1 MKNQSLPRRSSR
13 EKNGDI
19 ARVLLSR
26 REGLVERGI
35 GHIQRC
41 QTVYGVIVVIIVSFV
56 ATVLTAQ
63 GWRSRIPAP
72 DLVTVIRAAHALI
85 STGALPEHADVG
97 SYGSFNT
104 PGPAW
109 LMVPS
114 TLLFHDPRLS
124 EYVGAGLLHFV
135 TLLGVFLLGRKYF
148 GTWCGC
154 LAVVLYG
161 LSAQGLWWAG
171 SLWTF
176 GSPDMFILLAYLASE
191 WVTRRDGRFLAA
203 AVGAYALGM
212 YIDLALAPAI
222 AMLPVIWLVYRP
234 PVTLKPLLAAAAVL
248 LVVWFPYLR
257 FEAGRNFADLRS
269 QFLLENILPSNVS
282 QTWCDPSRKL
292 KAWPVNARA
301 PALTAYAATPTGH
314 PIPKTTP
321 AGDSRLARLENAL
334 ESKFRDRLLGNFLVT
349 RLSARDAVGTAL
361 LLSVLASLVLL
372 CVSGSPRRSQRSD
385 EDARVAQDG
394 YRTQPR
400 RMSRLAV
407 GSVVLAIG
415 TWFVLRQ
422 LVITGQLPS
431 VVRGAVAILLLA
443 GVALIF
449 SSFTQI
455 TDRLLKR
462 AGVHIQSEEQARRRR
477 LVVVALAVPWL
488 VLFAVAEPG
497 DPTRFLWLLPLQV
510 LVLAAFSTVLLPRL
524 GLPRPVVWLAQGLL
538 VFAFLW
544 NSFLIDRVDSWRA
557 DGWSG
562 HDAAEVRAIDYVAA
576 DLHKQGRDQASIGY
590 RVFVYPFMVN
600 YHSVS
605 PNYKVGTQFDVLFQY
620 QHGIENTD
628 RCAEGVSPRDDY
640 RIVQTRPLIQQD
652 PPINYFNVSLGN
664 RFKLVRQIGTYR
676 VFKAT
681 REGS

>member
-1 MKNQSLPRRSSR
+1 MPSRS
-13 EKNGDI
+13 K
-19 ARVLLSR
+19 ALA
-26 REGLVERGI
+26 ERGI
-35 GHIQRC
+35 AHIERC

-56 ATVLTAQ
+56 ATLLTTQ

-72 DLVTVIRAAHALI
+72 DLVTVIRAVHALV
-85 STGALPEHADVG
+85 STGALPEHSDIG

-109 LMVPS
+109 LMLPS

-124 EYVGAGLLHFV
+124 EYVGAAFLHFL

-212 YIDLALAPAI
+212 YVDLALAPAI

-234 PVTLKPLLAAAAVL
+234 PVTIKPLLAAAAVL
-248 LVVWFPYLR
+248 LIIWFPYLR

-282 QTWCDPSRKL
+282 RSWCDPTRKL
-292 KAWPVNARA
+292 KAWPENARA
-301 PALTAYAATPTGH
+301 TALSAQAATPTGH
-314 PIPKTTP
+314 PVAHDATSS
-321 AGDSRLARLENAL
+321 GESRLTRLKNGL
-334 ESKFRDRLLGNFLVT
+334 ESKYRDRLLGNFLVT
-349 RLSARDAVGTAL
+349 RLSARPRDAVGTAL

-372 CVSGSPRRSQRSD
+372 CVPGSARRSQRSD
-385 EDARVAQDG
+385 QDARATQDG
-394 YRTQPR
+394 YRTKR
-400 RMSRLAV
+400 RLMSRAAA
-407 GSVVLAIG
+407 GAGVLAIG

-422 LVITGQLPS
+422 LVFTGQLPS
-431 VVRGAVAILLLA
+431 VVRGTVAILLLGGA
-443 GVALIF
+443 ALIF
-449 SSFTQI
+449 SSFTEI
-455 TDRLLKR
+455 TDRVLKR
-462 AGVHIQSEEQARRRR
+462 GGVCIQSGDQARRRR
-477 LVVVALAVPWL
+477 LVVIAVGVPWL
-488 VLFAVAEPG
+488 ILFALAEPG
-497 DPTRFLWLLPLQV
+497 VPERFFWLLPLQV
-510 LVLAAFSTVLLPRL
+510 LVLAAFVTVLLPRL
-524 GLPRPVVWLAQGLL
+524 GVPRPAVWLVQSLL

-544 NSFLIDRVDSWRA
+544 NSFLIDRVDAWRA
-557 DGWSG
+557 EGWSG
-562 HDAAEVRAIDYVAA
+562 HDAAEVRAVDYVAA
-576 DLHKQGRDQASIGY
+576 DLHREGRDQASIGY
-590 RVFVYPFMVN
+590 RLFIYPFMVN

-605 PNYKVGTQFDVLFQY
+605 SNYKVGSQFDVLFKY
-620 QHGIENTD
+620 QHGIENID
-628 RCAEGVSPRDDY
+628 RCAEGVSPGDDY
-640 RIVQTRPLIQQD
+640 RIVQTRPVNQEE
-652 PPINYFNVSLGN
+652 PPTNYFNVSLGN

-681 REGS
+681 RQGS